1 MTTANTNITK
11 SDVTAGG
18 ILVQF
23 QTNVGNVIN
32 NASKWNTTGTD
43 YFLSKYPLAGY
54 SLNTTNFGGVDPM
67 KAGSFLSSQPDPTS
81 LTTPTI
87 LASAIEGALR
97 NACVALS
104 NARKINLTKYYYDTA
119 YSPVQWAS
127 WAGQLAHLS
136 DVYRIALGAVPTSGG
151 TVAAGA
157 NVSASALDAYVTT
170 LNNTLTNHQNTVVNF
185 EEFWCHSA
193 CHSSHSSRNRR

>member
-11 SDVTAGG
+11 SDVAAGG
-18 ILVQF
+18 VLAQF
-23 QTNVGNVIN
+23 QANVTDVIN

-54 SLNTTNFGGVDPM
+54 SLNSTNFGGVDPM
-67 KAGSFLSSQPDPTS
+67 KAGTYLTSQPDTTS
-81 LTTPTI
+81 LTTPNV

-97 NACVALS
+97 NACVVLS
-104 NARKINLTKYYYDTA
+104 NARKINLTKYYYNTA
-119 YSPVQWAS
+119 YTPVLWAA

-136 DVYRIALGAVPTSGG
+136 DAYRIALGSVPTSGG

-157 NVSASALDAYVTT
+157 NVSASTLDAYVTT
-170 LNNTLTNHQNTVVNF
+170 LNNTLANHQNTVVSF
-185 EEFWCHSA
+185 VEYWCHSA